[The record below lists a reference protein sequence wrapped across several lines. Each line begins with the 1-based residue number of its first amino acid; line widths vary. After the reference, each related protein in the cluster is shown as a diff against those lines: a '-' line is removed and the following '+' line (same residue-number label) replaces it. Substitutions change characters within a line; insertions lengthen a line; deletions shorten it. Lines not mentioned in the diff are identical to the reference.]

1 LGEDGAMRL
10 LITAGPTREAIDPVR
25 FLGNRSSGKMG
36 VALAEAALGRG
47 HEVVLV
53 HGPLAVAVPAGAAAV
68 AVVTAEE
75 MYEAVA
81 VRCLGMDAAICA
93 AAVADY
99 RPVRVAASKIK
110 KGEGRMVLELEPT
123 PDVLGSMRGA
133 MGFGGVLV
141 GFAAETEELVGN
153 AMGKLR
159 RKGCDLVVANDISR
173 EGVGFEVDRN
183 EVILCYAD
191 GRVEE
196 LGEGS
201 KGELAGVIV
210 GVVEELVGRQG
221 R

>member
-1 LGEDGAMRL
+1 MRV

-25 FLGNRSSGKMG
+25 FVSNRSSGKMG
-36 VALAEAALGRG
+36 VALAEAMVGRG

-53 HGPLAVAVPAGAAAV
+53 HGPLAVAVPAGVVAV
-68 AVVTAEE
+68 AVVTADE

-81 VRCLGMDAAICA
+81 VWCMGMDAAICA

-123 PDVLGSMRGA
+123 RDVLGSMRAG
-133 MGFGGVLV
+133 MGYGGVLV
-141 GFAAETEELVGN
+141 GFAAETEALVAN

-159 RKGCDLVVANDISR
+159 RKGCDLVVANDVSR
-173 EGVGFEVDRN
+173 EGLGFEVDRN

-196 LGEGS
+196 LGEAS

-210 GVVEELVGRQG
+210 GVVEGLVAGVG
-221 R
+221 GGG